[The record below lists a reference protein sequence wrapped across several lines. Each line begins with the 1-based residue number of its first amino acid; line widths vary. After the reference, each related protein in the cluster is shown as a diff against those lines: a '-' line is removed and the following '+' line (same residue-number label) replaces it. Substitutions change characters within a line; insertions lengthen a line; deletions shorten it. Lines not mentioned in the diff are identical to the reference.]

1 MSAVFCLVIL
11 QNGSRRKLKLATGT
25 YAEFLQKVTAI
36 VDVDLENTLIQ
47 VYDTDLDDFVDLAP
61 EDEILNKAKLRV
73 ISRSAS
79 VLCHAAVDT
88 GDQDVAPPYPQSPIL
103 ARIEDAPCSF
113 LSCGQA
119 SDSDEMQVDDAPT
132 KHTSVHESNDCL
144 KFALP
149 QSFGIYCDAFLK
161 SKRPV
166 TAQVKDA
173 HDLSSVQGA
182 PQCEIREHP
191 TQRQYN
197 KVLDLLVAKYPRVME
212 GKYSRR
218 RWLIA
223 LRSRFRSERENL
235 TGASAAAVKA
245 LETSGTN
252 LLLPE
257 ANDKCTYARVP
268 HVTTPSSSTNASSCK
283 GKSAQEEHLS
293 ELMNTSADA
302 VTAGDAA
309 VASVSD
315 LTGCVEMSE
324 PFEDDEELIDC
335 PDDSDASPENVT
347 LSSLLEMCTNERASE
362 ALMTQLEDRATL
374 DENESA
380 DESAEEA
387 RHSKMEQIKE
397 AVGSVPQ
404 KSAHV
409 SNSKERTGKVI
420 SKDRMELE
428 KRTPEANVN
437 ELSRNTRR
445 VAGAGAPR
453 AVPPFA
459 AHRGSLQ
466 GHSSSAESPEREK
479 RPEGLPF
486 PFENLPGYI
495 RRALNDK
502 KPIPR
507 AERRALVRCVVE
519 ELTEAC
525 PRPTREFFQEAAMA
539 IVKAFPDAL
548 ADRRPDG
555 KLRGKGYSS
564 FCEQLKARANYLALR
579 RRTIS
584 PATPWGHTSS
594 TYSAEGFSFHLIY
607 VPKFVQKALKARRPL
622 PQRERRDLVR
632 CVAEQLTTMSD
643 RPQRNLIRQ
652 AAMDVVQA
660 FPDALEDRNPDGGL
674 LGTGYDSFFQQLESL
689 IETLLVREKRTV
701 VSIAQQLQQSCGRR
715 ATKDLYGCVNWQP
728 ATNSDP
734 PEEVDERIQFLKR
747 EAKKGP
753 KEIDARRCSDYMEE
767 MYPEQRSFINADP
780 PPSISAVKDQWPMLF
795 HRPFFYNHGNK
806 LLAKDVKAIFDQKV
820 STYAPPL
827 VRYMETITRTDV
839 IYILL
844 AMEKGTKK
852 GNANAEEEAMLP
864 LLCSYFREDERH
876 LYRVLEEGT
885 DIAEI
890 LPELPSTPTI
900 VALGGIFQKK
910 CFVTCEQQILFTEP
924 VDFSEATCLLLLS
937 YYVFN
942 LAYPDPVAATLE
954 FLQRETFSINPSEAA
969 NARTNEGRGLP

>member
-1 MSAVFCLVIL
+1 
-11 QNGSRRKLKLATGT
+11 
-25 YAEFLQKVTAI
+25 
-36 VDVDLENTLIQ
+36 
-47 VYDTDLDDFVDLAP
+47 
-61 EDEILNKAKLRV
+61 
-73 ISRSAS
+73 
-79 VLCHAAVDT
+79 
-88 GDQDVAPPYPQSPIL
+88 
-103 ARIEDAPCSF
+103 
-113 LSCGQA
+113 
-119 SDSDEMQVDDAPT
+119 
-132 KHTSVHESNDCL
+132 
-144 KFALP
+144 
-149 QSFGIYCDAFLK
+149 
-161 SKRPV
+161 
-166 TAQVKDA
+166 
-173 HDLSSVQGA
+173 
-182 PQCEIREHP
+182 
-191 TQRQYN
+191 
-197 KVLDLLVAKYPRVME
+197 
-212 GKYSRR
+212 
-218 RWLIA
+218 
-223 LRSRFRSERENL
+223 
-235 TGASAAAVKA
+235 
-245 LETSGTN
+245 
-252 LLLPE
+252 
-257 ANDKCTYARVP
+257 
-268 HVTTPSSSTNASSCK
+268 
-283 GKSAQEEHLS
+283 
-293 ELMNTSADA
+293 MNTSADA

-315 LTGCVEMSE
+315 LTVCVEMSE

-335 PDDSDASPENVT
+335 PDDSDASPANVT
-347 LSSLLEMCTNERASE
+347 LSSLLEMCTDETASE

-374 DENESA
+374 DESESA
-380 DESAEEA
+380 GESAEEA

-404 KSAHV
+404 KNAHV
-409 SNSKERTGKVI
+409 SNGKERMGKVI

-445 VAGAGAPR
+445 VAGAGAPL

-459 AHRGSLQ
+459 AHRGTLQ

-486 PFENLPGYI
+486 PFENLPGCI

-525 PRPTREFFQEAAMA
+525 PRPTRELFQEAAMA

-584 PATPWGHTSS
+584 PATPWGCTSS
-594 TYSAEGFSFHLIY
+594 TYSAECFSFHLEY
-607 VPKFVQKALKARRPL
+607 VPNFVQKALKARRPL

-652 AAMDVVQA
+652 AAMDVVRA
-660 FPDALEDRNPDGGL
+660 FPDALLDRNLDGRL

-689 IETLLVREKRTV
+689 IENVASQRVKRTV
-701 VSIAQQLQQSCGRR
+701 VSTAQQLQQSCGRR
-715 ATKDLYGCVNWQP
+715 AAKDLYGCVNWQP

-852 GNANAEEEAMLP
+852 GNANAQEEAMLP

-900 VALGGIFQKK
+900 VALGSIFQRK

-954 FLQRETFSINPSEAA
+954 FLQRETFSINPLRGSKYE
-969 NARTNEGRGLP
+969 NGRRSSTSVSSKIMQLLHRLR